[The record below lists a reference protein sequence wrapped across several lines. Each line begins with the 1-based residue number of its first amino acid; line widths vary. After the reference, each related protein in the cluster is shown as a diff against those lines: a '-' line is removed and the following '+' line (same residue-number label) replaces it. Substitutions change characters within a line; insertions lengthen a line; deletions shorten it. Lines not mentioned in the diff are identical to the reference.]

1 MSQPPP
7 NKQQDGIYEY
17 GIAVLLII
25 MSSYLLVRSSSPSLF
40 HSVAM
45 FSRSA
50 VCALLAAALLVPGA
64 QSFSADQSRRDALL
78 SVSKGAAA
86 FLVGAPA
93 LTFLPEPSLAAAVP
107 SSKELERF
115 PLGLARVRYLLDHWE
130 EITTKCGSNPN
141 SKQVVRTEG
150 GGGGFCDRTP
160 LRVQEF
166 LGYKSTDDPLF
177 KADKLM
183 LRAAP
188 LVDPD
193 YFEDYLSVVERY
205 REKADNGSMMA
216 YTSSWGEANPNG
228 SKDAIDEYL
237 ERTRDEVKGTEQLLK
252 QVCAYLDLKD
262 LPPIKG
268 PL

>member
-1 MSQPPP
+1 MAYESALRRPLLMSEG
-7 NKQQDGIYEY
+7 QDGKM
-17 GIAVLLII
+17 ASLLA
-25 MSSYLLVRSSSPSLF
+25 SSSSLF
-40 HSVAM
+40 HTVAM

-50 VCALLAAALLVPGA
+50 LLALAAALIVPGA

-193 YFEDYLSVVERY
+193 SFEDYLSVVERY

>member
-1 MSQPPP
+1 
-7 NKQQDGIYEY
+7 
-17 GIAVLLII
+17 
-25 MSSYLLVRSSSPSLF
+25 
-40 HSVAM
+40 M

-50 VCALLAAALLVPGA
+50 LYALAAALLASGA
-64 QSFSADQSRRDALL
+64 HSFSVDQSRRNALV

-93 LTFLPEPSLAAAVP
+93 LTSLPEPSVAAAAP
-107 SSKELERF
+107 SAKELERL
-115 PLGLARVRYLLDHWE
+115 PLGLARVRYLLDHWD

-141 SKQVVRTEG
+141 DKQVVRTEG

-166 LGYKSTDDPLF
+166 LGYKSTEDPLF

-193 YFEDYLSVVERY
+193 SFEDYLSVVENY
-205 REKADNGSMMA
+205 REKGEFSYVAMFDNRLSC
-216 YTSSWGEANPNG
+216 SSYCN
-228 SKDAIDEYL
+228 I
-237 ERTRDEVKGTEQLLK
+237 
-252 QVCAYLDLKD
+252 
-262 LPPIKG
+262 
-268 PL
+268 

>member
-7 NKQQDGIYEY
+7 PSGKMVF
-17 GIAVLLII
+17 VLLA
-25 MSSYLLVRSSSPSLF
+25 SSSSLF
-40 HSVAM
+40 RVPKVVVM

-50 VCALLAAALLVPGA
+50 LFALAAALLVPGT
-64 QSFSADQSRRDALL
+64 QSFSVDQSRRDALL

-93 LTFLPEPSLAAAVP
+93 LTSLPEPSLAAAVP
-107 SSKELERF
+107 SGKELERL
-115 PLGLARVRYLLDHWE
+115 PLGVARVRYLLDHWE

-166 LGYKSTDDPLF
+166 LGYKSTEDPLF

-193 YFEDYLSVVERY
+193 SFEDYLSVVEKY
-205 REKADNGSMMA
+205 REKADYGSMMA

-262 LPPIKG
+262 VPPIKG